1 MVYDDPFK
9 RMRDQDKVSALND
22 LVTLAEAGSKWYW
35 RILAVVVTI
44 ASVVAATFQVLTYFS

>member
-1 MVYDDPFK
+1 MVYRDPFPWTE
-9 RMRDQDKVSALND
+9 RDKLSALQD
-22 LVTLAEAGSKWYW
+22 LVTLAEASSKWYW